1 VNTILG
7 DFHKGVTT
15 RSRVAHFCEH
25 YSFVSSIEPH
35 KVEEA
40 LQDSEWV
47 LAMQEELNNFTRNEV
62 WHLVPCP
69 NQNVVGTK
77 WVFRNKQDEHG
88 VVTRNKARLV
98 AKGYSQV
105 EGLDFGET
113 YAPVAR
119 LESIRILL
127 AYATYHG
134 FNLYQMDVKS
144 AFLNGPIKE
153 VVYVEQPPGFEDSEY
168 PNHVYKLSK
177 ALYGLEQAPRA
188 WYECLRDF
196 LITNGFKV
204 GKADSTLFTK
214 TIENDL
220 FVCQIYVDDIIFGS
234 TNKFICEEFSRIMI
248 QKFKMSMMG
257 ELKYFL
263 GFQFKQLQEG
273 TFISQ
278 MKYIQ
283 DILTKFGMKDA
294 KPIKTPIG
302 TNGHLDLDTGGKSVD
317 QKVYRSMIGS
327 LLYLCASRPD
337 IMLSV
342 CMCARFQ
349 VDPKE
354 VHLRAVKR
362 ILRYLVHT
370 PKFGLWYPKG
380 SSFDL
385 LGYSDADWAGCK
397 IDRKSTS
404 GTCQFLGRSMV
415 SWASKKQ
422 NSVALSTAEAEYIAA
437 GHCCTQLLWMRQTLR
452 DYGYKFSKVP
462 LLCDNESAICMADNP
477 VEPSRTKH
485 IAIRY
490 HFLRD
495 HQQRGN
501 IEIAYINTKDQLA
514 NIFTKPLDEKTFTN
528 LRNELN
534 ILDSRNFD

>member
-1 VNTILG
+1 
-7 DFHKGVTT
+7 
-15 RSRVAHFCEH
+15 
-25 YSFVSSIEPH
+25 
-35 KVEEA
+35 
-40 LQDSEWV
+40 
-47 LAMQEELNNFTRNEV
+47 M
-62 WHLVPCP
+62 HLVPCP

-105 EGLDFGET
+105 KGLDFGET

-134 FNLYQMDVKS
+134 FKLYQMDVKS

-153 VVYVEQPPGFEDSEY
+153 EVYVEQPSGFEDSEY

-177 ALYGLEQAPRA
+177 SLYGLKQAPRA

-196 LITNGFKV
+196 LITNSFKV
-204 GKADSTLFTK
+204 GKVDPTLFTK
-214 TIENDL
+214 TIAKDL

-234 TNKFICEEFSRIMI
+234 TNKSTCEEFSRIMI
-248 QKFKMSMMG
+248 QKFEMSMMG

-263 GFQFKQLQEG
+263 GFQVKRLQEG

-278 MKYIQ
+278 TKHIQ
-283 DILTKFGMKDA
+283 DILNKFRMKDA
-294 KPIKTPIG
+294 KPIKTPME
-302 TNGHLDLDTGGKSVD
+302 TNGHLDLDTRGKSVD
-317 QKVYRSMIGS
+317 QKVYRSMIES

-349 VDPKE
+349 ANPKE
-354 VHLRAVKR
+354 VHLRAVER
-362 ILRYLVHT
+362 IMRYLVYT

-380 SSFDL
+380 STFDL
-385 LGYSDADWAGCK
+385 TGYSDADWAGCR

-404 GTCQFLGRSMV
+404 GTCQFLGRSLM

-422 NSVALSTAEAEYIAA
+422 NSVAISTAKAEYIAA
-437 GHCCTQLLWMRQTLR
+437 GHCCAQLLWMRQTLR
-452 DYGYKFSKVP
+452 DYGYKLSKVP
-462 LLCDNESAICMADNP
+462 LLCDNESAIHMADNP
-477 VEPSRTKH
+477 VEHSRTKH
-485 IAIRY
+485 IDIRY

-495 HQQRGN
+495 HQQRGD
-501 IEIAYINTKDQLA
+501 IDIAYVSTKEQLA
-514 NIFTKPLDEKTFTN
+514 DIFTKPLDEKTFSK